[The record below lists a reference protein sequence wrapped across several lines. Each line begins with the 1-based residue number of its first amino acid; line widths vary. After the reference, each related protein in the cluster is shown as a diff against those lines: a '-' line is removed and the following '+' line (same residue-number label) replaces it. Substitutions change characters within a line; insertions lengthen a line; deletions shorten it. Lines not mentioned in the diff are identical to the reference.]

1 MIIGELHLCIPKQ
14 FPNESFNSGSLWAS
28 MCAPLCIAIMAYM
41 AHLNSEWQVYL
52 LLYKNGF
59 HHSISPQGNIFA
71 YYWNSESIKLRKE
84 LRLLNEIMVGN
95 LCFFQNCPNFDPKSF
110 GFSVYFF
117 LTQVVILLYIL
128 KTSSFE

>member
-1 MIIGELHLCIPKQ
+1 MVIGGLDLCIHKQ
-14 FPNESFNSGSLWAS
+14 FSNELFNSGSLWAS

-52 LLYKNGF
+52 LLLYKNGF

-71 YYWNSESIKLRKE
+71 FYWNNKSNKLRKE

-95 LCFFQNCPNFDPKSF
+95 LCFCFHNFPSFDPKCTNR
-110 GFSVYFF
+110 FSVYFF
-117 LTQVVILLYIL
+117 LTFLCTQVVILL
-128 KTSSFE
+128 

>member
-1 MIIGELHLCIPKQ
+1 MIIGELNLCIPKQ
-14 FPNESFNSGSLWAS
+14 FLNESFNSGSLWAT

-71 YYWNSESIKLRKE
+71 YYWNNESIKLKKE

-95 LCFFQNCPNFDPKSF
+95 LFLLPEFSQFLSKMHKHKVTNFLFIFFSLSCALN
-110 GFSVYFF
+110 
-117 LTQVVILLYIL
+117 
-128 KTSSFE
+128 